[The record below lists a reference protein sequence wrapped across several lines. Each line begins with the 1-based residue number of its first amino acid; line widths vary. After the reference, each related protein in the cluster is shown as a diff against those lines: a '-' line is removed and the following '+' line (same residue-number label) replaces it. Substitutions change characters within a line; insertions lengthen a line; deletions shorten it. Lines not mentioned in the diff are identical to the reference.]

1 MRDCELA
8 EDIGLVESDEDTDV
22 REFIAEDL
30 DGRLSDISRR

>member
-8 EDIGLVESDEDTDV
+8 EDIGLVESDEDTV